1 MSASTLAVSASQSA
15 SARRRATLIG
25 FSAVLMWALLA
36 LLTASSGAVPPFQL
50 LALTFGIATV
60 VGAAAATRR
69 GGLLAHLR
77 QPWPVWL
84 LGVGGLFGYH
94 VFYFLALRSA
104 PAVEASLIAYLWPL
118 LLVVF
123 SALLPG
129 ERLRWYHL
137 AGCVLGLAGAAL
149 LVTRGKGLDFDSR
162 HTLGYLSALAC
173 ALIWAGYSIG
183 SRRFGQVP
191 TDAVAGFCAATAL
204 LAVPCHLVFE
214 TTVWP
219 DGWGQW
225 LAVLALGIGPVG
237 AAFFAWDL
245 GVKRGDIQALGAI
258 SYASPLLSTLL
269 LVAAGLAPLDGVVA
283 VACLLIV
290 AGAVLAANGL
300 LRRQPGDRR

>member
-1 MSASTLAVSASQSA
+1 MAVSASQSAA

-60 VGAAAATRR
+60 VGVAASSLR
-69 GGLLAHLR
+69 GGLLVHLR

-94 VFYFLALRSA
+94 VFYFLAMRSA

-129 ERLRWYHL
+129 ERLRWYYL

-149 LVTRGKGLDFDSR
+149 LVTRGKGLDFDPR
-162 HTLGYLSALAC
+162 HALGYLSALAC

-191 TDAVAGFCAATAL
+191 TDAVVGFCAVTAV
-204 LAVPCHLVFE
+204 LAVPCHLAFE
-214 TTVWP
+214 ATVWP

-225 LAVLALGIGPVG
+225 LAVLALGVGPVG
-237 AAFFAWDL
+237 AAFFAWDI

-269 LVAAGLAPLDGVVA
+269 LIAAGLAPLDGVVM

-300 LRRQPGDRR
+300 LRRQPGEAR